1 MCGATSAGVRAG
13 GPPLTRTCVSF
24 FLLLLLWNNTS
35 AVHQLVHICIRW
47 YIYVFA
53 SIIRGLLSRVQIVS
67 GFMKDAQLGLK
78 RLASMPDRTT
88 NTISTEEGLPCTHSC
103 VFVSAVTG
111 LHMKISISTS
121 VYMHPYAQTPTH
133 AHAPRFAFSKCF
145 LIQPGA
151 FKTQD
156 RSIGRP

>member
-1 MCGATSAGVRAG
+1 M
-13 GPPLTRTCVSF
+13 
-24 FLLLLLWNNTS
+24 WNNTS
-35 AVHQLVHICIRW
+35 AVHQLVRICIRW

-121 VYMHPYAQTPTH
+121 VYMHPYAHIWNIYATDSYRRKCTTIYTAR
-133 AHAPRFAFSKCF
+133 AHTYAHEHVRISVHW
-145 LIQPGA
+145 LS
-151 FKTQD
+151 
-156 RSIGRP
+156 RWY